1 MAAKGVPQTRRL
13 AAILAADVVGYSRL
27 IEADE
32 SGTLQGLKA
41 IRAEL
46 FDPAIGAHNGRLVKT
61 TGDGLLVE
69 FSSVVDALQCATH
82 LQERMAEHN
91 QSCPGNKRIEYRIGI
106 HQGDVVVEDGD
117 LFGDGVNLAV
127 RLEGLA
133 EPGGISVS
141 ARVQEDAVGKLDL
154 VFEDMGEQQLKNI
167 SRLVRTYRVLASD
180 PRSLKVASDNA
191 RPMAKPTLPLPD
203 KPSLAVLPFE
213 NMTGD
218 REQDYFVDGTVEE
231 IITAISRVPW
241 LFVIAR
247 NSSFTYKGRAVDVRQ
262 VGRELGVRYLLEGSV
277 RKAADRVRI
286 SGQLIDTTTSAH
298 LWADR
303 FDGSLHDI
311 FGLQDKVASSV
322 VGAIEPRLRLSEID
336 RATHK
341 HTEDLNAYDL
351 YLRALAQFHK
361 YSEEGMRAAS
371 ALLAQALANDPS
383 YAPAAALFGLSRA
396 LQKSLGWGSLSDA
409 ELSEALHWTKRAL
422 EGGKDDPDTLWMAGD
437 AIAIL
442 AHDHAT
448 AFEAINRA
456 LRLNPNSAG
465 AWMARGWV
473 ACWQNEPQVAIQ
485 ALEHAMRLS
494 PLDPVGFFFK
504 GGLALAYLAA
514 GQYQEAS
521 EWSNRCWREF
531 PHYRTAL
538 RIRIVSCAH
547 LGRVEEARKEV
558 GRLLELDPKSSI
570 TRYIASA
577 TGYHPPELMKTFVQ
591 GYREAG
597 LPES

>member
-1 MAAKGVPQTRRL
+1 VTATRRL
-13 AAILAADVVGYSRL
+13 TAILAADVVGYSRL
-27 IEADE
+27 IGVDE
-32 SGTLQGLKA
+32 GGTLRALKA
-41 IRAEL
+41 MRAEL
-46 FDPAIGAHNGRLVKT
+46 FEPAIVAHNGRLVKT

-69 FSSVVDALQCATH
+69 FSSVVDALRCATQF
-82 LQERMAEHN
+82 QERMAEHN
-91 QSCPGNKRIEYRIGI
+91 VSLPTDKRIEFRIGI

-117 LFGDGVNLAV
+117 LFGDGVNVAV

-133 EPGGISVS
+133 EPGGICVS
-141 ARVQEDAVGKLDL
+141 ARVQEDAAGKLDL
-154 VFEDMGEQQLKNI
+154 MFEDLGEQQLKNI
-167 SRLVRTYRVLASD
+167 SRLVRTYRVLASGARL
-180 PRSLKVASDNA
+180 PKMASGNA
-191 RPMAKPTLPLPD
+191 PSVAKPTLPLPD

-218 REQDYFVDGTVEE
+218 RDQDYFVDGTVEE
-231 IITAISRVPW
+231 ITTAISRVPW

-277 RKAADRVRI
+277 RRATDRVRI

-298 LWADR
+298 IWADR
-303 FDGSLHDI
+303 FDGSLRDI
-311 FGLQDKVASSV
+311 FELQDQVASSV
-322 VGAIEPRLRLSEID
+322 VGAIEPRLRLSEIE

-361 YSEEGMRAAS
+361 YSEEGMQAAS

-383 YAPAAALFGLSRA
+383 YAPAAALFGLSRG

-437 AIAIL
+437 ALSIL
-442 AHDHAT
+442 AVDHAT
-448 AFEAINRA
+448 TLEAVNRA

-485 ALEHAMRLS
+485 ALEHAIRLS

-514 GQYQEAS
+514 GQYQEAA
-521 EWSNRCWREF
+521 EWSDRCWREF

-547 LGRVEEARKEV
+547 LGRVEEARREV
-558 GRLLELDPKSSI
+558 RRLLELDPKSSI
-570 TRYIASA
+570 ARFIAVA
-577 TGYHPPELMKTFVQ
+577 TGLYPPELMKTFVQ